1 MKSYKNA
8 LISVSIVCGVT
19 ILALLS
25 VLFYYLNNFGTYSSV
40 LENVYKKNLY
50 ELVNNVNSVEV
61 DISKI
66 VATTSFDTQ
75 QKLLNSIY
83 VSCND
88 IEKNLN
94 NLPISASKTQKVTN
108 LYNVLS
114 GYTYSLIRNNSVL
127 SEEDLDSLED
137 LHTSCLIVMYDLN
150 TYLSDVTFNYSI
162 LGDVNFDDELD
173 SSFNGGFTESNINDS
188 SVPSLIYDGP
198 FSDSVTNKE
207 IKGLG
212 DIEITQE
219 QAMDIVKQH
228 MLGYEYTS
236 VSYLG
241 ETNGKFATYNYNVE
255 GKNIKL
261 FVQVTKLGGKI
272 ISINSNAESGNYNY
286 SLTLS
291 KELAQSFALSIGY
304 EDMYPVWAQ
313 EDGNIIYVNLAPLVD
328 GVIYYP
334 DLVKVKVDKSRA
346 QVVGLD
352 GTNYCYNHVKR
363 ETQAPII
370 SKETALKKVGSRLQV
385 VDTNLA
391 IIPNEF
397 VGETFVYE
405 FVCTWKDYEYYV
417 YVDANTGEEVDILRV
432 CKTTYGNL
440 VV

>member
-1 MKSYKNA
+1 MKSYKKA
-8 LISVSIVCGVT
+8 LISVSIVSSVT
-19 ILALLS
+19 ILGLLC
-25 VLFYYLNNFGTYSSV
+25 VLFYYLNNLGTYSSV

-50 ELVNNVNSVEV
+50 ELVTNVNSVEV

-83 VSCND
+83 STCND

-94 NLPISASKTQKVTN
+94 NLPISSTKTQKVTN
-108 LYNVLS
+108 LYNVIS

-127 SEEDLDSLED
+127 TDENLSSLEE

-150 TYLSDVTFNYSI
+150 NYLNDVTFNYSI
-162 LGDVNFDDELD
+162 LADVNFDEELD
-173 SSFNGGFTESNINDS
+173 SKFDGGFTESVVNDS

-198 FSDSVTNKE
+198 FSESVTNKE

-212 DIEITQE
+212 KIEVSKE
-219 QAMDIVKQH
+219 QALDIVKSH
-228 MLGYEYTS
+228 TLGYEYSEVTFA
-236 VSYLG
+236 G
-241 ETNGKFATYNYNVE
+241 ETNGKFATYNFNVV
-255 GKNIKL
+255 GKGIDL

-272 ISINSNAESGNYNY
+272 ISINSNADSGTFDY

-291 KELAQSFALSIGY
+291 KELAQNFALSIGY
-304 EDMYPVWAQ
+304 EDVYPVWAQ
-313 EDGNIIYVNLAPLVD
+313 ENGNIIYVNLAPMVD

-352 GTNYCYNHVKR
+352 GTNYCYNHTTR
-363 ETQAPII
+363 ATQTPTI
-370 SKETALKKVGSRLQV
+370 SKTKALEKVGTRLTV

-417 YVDANTGEEVDILRV
+417 YVDALSGEEVDILRV

-440 VV
+440 II

>member
-1 MKSYKNA
+1 MKSYKKA
-8 LISVSIVCGVT
+8 LISVSIVSSVT
-19 ILALLS
+19 ILGLLC
-25 VLFYYLNNFGTYSSV
+25 VLFYYLNNLGTYSSV

-50 ELVNNVNSVEV
+50 ELVTNVNSVEV

-83 VSCND
+83 STCND

-94 NLPISASKTQKVTN
+94 NLPISSTKTQKVTN
-108 LYNVLS
+108 LYNVIS

-127 SEEDLDSLED
+127 TDENLSSLEE

-150 TYLSDVTFNYSI
+150 NYLNDVTFNYSI
-162 LGDVNFDDELD
+162 LADVNFDEELD
-173 SSFNGGFTESNINDS
+173 SKFDGGFTESVVNDS

-198 FSDSVTNKE
+198 FSESVTNKE

-212 DIEITQE
+212 EIEVSKE
-219 QAMDIVKQH
+219 QALDIVKSH
-228 MLGYEYTS
+228 TLGYEYSEVTFA
-236 VSYLG
+236 G
-241 ETNGKFATYNYNVE
+241 ETNGKFATYNFNVA
-255 GKNIKL
+255 GKGIDL

-272 ISINSNAESGNYNY
+272 ISINSNADSGTFDY

-291 KELAQSFALSIGY
+291 KELAQNFALSIGY
-304 EDMYPVWAQ
+304 EDVYPVWAQ
-313 EDGNIIYVNLAPLVD
+313 ENGNIIYVNLAPMVD

-352 GTNYCYNHVKR
+352 GTNYCYNHTTR
-363 ETQAPII
+363 ATQTPTI
-370 SKETALKKVGSRLQV
+370 SKTKALEKVGTRLTV

-405 FVCTWKDYEYYV
+405 FICTWKDYEYYV
-417 YVDANTGEEVDILRV
+417 YVDALSGEEVDILRV

-440 VV
+440 II

>member
-127 SEEDLDSLED
+127 SEENLDSLED

-228 MLGYEYTS
+228 MLGYEYSS
-236 VSYLG
+236 VNFVG

-363 ETQAPII
+363 KTQAPTI